1 MNDPELIVLFH
12 QYRDKIYGFFV
23 QFLSDQEL
31 AADLMQDVFVKMIQG
46 KHNLDKITDMD
57 GYIYQMC
64 RNRAYDHLKK
74 AYRDKEY
81 REYLMSFMNPSSE
94 NVLAEAEQK
103 MEAEYYQAVLEESL
117 RLLPDQQRIIFNLS
131 KKEGLSHQKIAEL
144 LDLSPMTVRNH
155 LHRALKNIRS
165 TLHPDMELVVLA
177 VGYWLL
183 VSSY

>member
-1 MNDPELIVLFH
+1 MIDTEFVSLFH
-12 QYRDKIYGFFV
+12 RYRAKFYGLCFRFLGDK
-23 QFLSDQEL
+23 EL
-31 AADLMQDVFVKMIQG
+31 AADLMQGVFVRMFQG

-81 REYLMSFMNPSSE
+81 REYLMSFMNSSSE

-177 VGYWLL
+177 
-183 VSSY
+183 